1 VNNGEEDAKEE
12 ERGGGGEGRRLTC
25 CGSWRCWRR
34 WRWQDAAASDGG
46 GAGNDGSHCFFPYFV
61 SCFFLLLFFF
71 FSFSSLGYLL
81 SIPILLLSSFSLFL
95 FSALLFF
102 ALSSPVFRGKN
113 RGERGRG
120 GHCAVVP
127 PTRGK
132 LWASRGSV
140 GVFLKGSQR
149 LFEGEGG
156 GKQENK
162 TFFFPCF
169 LHVQGK
175 NKGYST
181 VQNGIVL
188 GSLFFFNSV

>member
-1 VNNGEEDAKEE
+1 VAHGVA
-12 ERGGGGEGRRLTC
+12 GGGGGGRTQLLATVEVLAMTVLT
-25 CGSWRCWRR
+25 
-34 WRWQDAAASDGG
+34 
-46 GAGNDGSHCFFPYFV
+46 V
-61 SCFFLLLFFF
+61 SSPILFLVFSFSSSFF